1 MKAVNTF
8 LQHFKHFSSLFF
20 TKISRDFTIFFI
32 KWISTHT
39 SLVGCDL
46 GIPCLSPSVWIST
59 HTSLVGC
66 DYLLGNA
73 DRYIYN
79 FYSHIPCGMWQE
91 DTRSHTALMEFLL
104 THPLWD
110 VTPSFLPHYHALK
123 FLLTHPLWDVTATAL
138 NHLSRR
144 VKFLLTHPLWDV
156 TGTPEPMEENGIFLL
171 THPLWDVTQSKI
183 DAYDAVQF
191 LLTHPLWDVTILLPV
206 LIFFLDYFY
215 SHIPCGMWR

>member
-46 GIPCLSPSVWIST
+46 IG
-59 HTSLVGC
+59 
-66 DYLLGNA
+66 LGPDTA
-73 DRYIYN
+73 LGN

-110 VTPSFLPHYHALK
+110 VT
-123 FLLTHPLWDVTATAL
+123 
-138 NHLSRR
+138 
-144 VKFLLTHPLWDV
+144 
-156 TGTPEPMEENGIFLL
+156 GTPEPMEENGIFLL
-171 THPLWDVTQSKI
+171 THPLWDVTVVNVKGTLKYS
-183 DAYDAVQF
+183 F
-191 LLTHPLWDVTILLPV
+191 LLTHPLWDVTQTRKTV
-206 LIFFLDYFY
+206 AFC
-215 SHIPCGMWR
+215 IPISTHTSLVGCDCYI